1 MFDCR
6 VVSRGC
12 DDAAGAPDS
21 FNPRLKSRN
30 THYLVK
36 NVINRII
43 LWISVFIHSR
53 NVICERFM
61 SPREG
66 GAWVLAAKIEFH
78 PD

>member
-1 MFDCR
+1 MFGGRD
-6 VVSRGC
+6 VSRGC
-12 DDAAGAPDS
+12 DDAADTPEP
-21 FNPRLKSRN
+21 FNPRLENRN

-43 LWISVFIHSR
+43 LWISVFVHSR

-61 SPREG
+61 SSTEG
-66 GAWVLAAKIEFH
+66 CAWISAAKIEFH